1 MAKGSIHFP
10 GWSVSGYPDGQNEMV
25 LVAGGRSP
33 ESQWL
38 KLTLRG
44 RKVWGI
50 DRGCRNISQVGALP
64 VGATGDFDTLFSS
77 ELSQLARVG
86 VFISQHPAD
95 KEYTDLELALS
106 DSSQRCPETSHFWVT
121 GAFGGRMDH
130 LIGNL
135 RTLASCRDKGHK
147 EYGMVDDKEAVLLIR
162 GGEKIK
168 VSFQNTP
175 PIISMIPLT
184 SLIRGAALKGCHWKL
199 PKKDW
204 EALEMPPISNRLA
217 EGSKEV
223 EFTISEG
230 MAALYFCWEEKG
242 L

>member
-44 RKVWGI
+44 RKAWGI
-50 DRGCRNISQVGALP
+50 DRGCRNISQVGAVP

-77 ELSQLARVG
+77 ELSQLARMG

-106 DSSQRCPETSHFWVT
+106 DILTKCKK
-121 GAFGGRMDH
+121 AKD
-130 LIGNL
+130 N
-135 RTLASCRDKGHK
+135 
-147 EYGMVDDKEAVLLIR
+147 
-162 GGEKIK
+162 KIK
-168 VSFQNTP
+168 TFMHE
-175 PIISMIPLT
+175 ISMPYIPVEYLQCKG
-184 SLIRGAALKGCHWKL
+184 GA
-199 PKKDW
+199 
-204 EALEMPPISNRLA
+204 
-217 EGSKEV
+217 
-223 EFTISEG
+223 
-230 MAALYFCWEEKG
+230 
-242 L
+242 